1 MEYAQTSLLQKKKT
15 ETQTQTQTRTPAGQ
29 QTLHTNKLWTNNNE
43 EEEVPEDWMNMDG
56 AI

>member
-15 ETQTQTQTRTPAGQ
+15 ETQTQTQTRAPAGQ